1 MIDRY
6 LQHMVQQRLRQYPAV
21 ALLGPRQ
28 VGKTTL
34 AKTIAAQHPG
44 AMLLDLERESDRAAV
59 ERPELFF
66 AAHRD
71 RFVVLDEVQLAPK
84 LFAALRPEIDADRR
98 AGRFLMLGSAS
109 GELLHQ
115 SGESL
120 AGRVS
125 YL

>member
-1 MIDRY
+1 MIERN
-6 LQHMVQQRLRQYPAV
+6 LQHVVQQRLRQYPAV

-44 AMLLDLERESDRAAV
+44 AMLLDLERESDRAAI

-71 RFVVLDEVQLAPK
+71 RNSPTNTR
-84 LFAALRPEIDADRR
+84 RPRTADRGCVDQTSTR
-98 AGRFLMLGSAS
+98 
-109 GELLHQ
+109 
-115 SGESL
+115 
-120 AGRVS
+120 
-125 YL
+125 